1 MRNVS
6 LEVAYLNTMEPINT
20 CFPKSR
26 GSINQIIIGIW
37 FSCIEKLLLSWPHE
51 ICDCI
56 WHGYYTKQGPVR
68 SKYVQMVDIAY

>member
-20 CFPKSR
+20 CFPKSVSR

-37 FSCIEKLLLSWPHE
+37 FSCEAFAVMASWD
-51 ICDCI
+51 DCI

-68 SKYVQMVDIAY
+68 SK